1 MKNFKLMIAAAFT
14 AFGIAAHAQSNAPYM
29 LTVPFAP
36 GGASD
41 SFARIVAKELN
52 QELGVPVIVENKP
65 GAGGSVGA
73 QSFSHLPKNTRN
85 IFLGTIS
92 THAINPYLYDN
103 LKYDPNKDF
112 TPVAMVLS
120 LPNMLAVNANTP
132 IKTVS
137 DLVEAGKKRQLSF
150 GSAGTGSS
158 AHLSAE
164 VMLMSRAGMEGT
176 HIPYKGANPA
186 NMDLLGGQI
195 DFVFDNISSVLPH
208 VKAGKLRGLA
218 VTDSKRSE
226 FAPDIPTMDEA
237 GFKDYQ
243 VISWFGFWLPKGTDK
258 AMVGE
263 LNAAL
268 AKIYAKPEFIKAIKS
283 VGAEPVLK
291 TGKAFSDFV
300 SAEQK
305 RWSDMVKRLDLKV

>member
-1 MKNFKLMIAAAFT
+1 MKKMNSIIASLVFAALSS
-14 AFGIAAHAQSNAPYM
+14 AVHAKTPYT
-29 LTVPFAP
+29 LVVPFAP

-41 SFARIVAKELN
+41 SFARIVAKELV

-73 QSFSHLPKNTRN
+73 QGFSTLSKNTRS

-92 THAINPYLYDN
+92 THAINPYLYSN
-103 LKYDPNKDF
+103 LKYNPNTDF

-120 LPNMLAVNANTP
+120 LPNLLAVNSNTK
-132 IKTVS
+132 IMNVK
-137 DLVEAGKKRQLSF
+137 DLVEEGKKRPLSF
-150 GSAGTGSS
+150 GSPGTGSS

-164 VMLMSRAGMEGT
+164 TMAMERPGLQSV

-195 DFVFDNISSVLPH
+195 DFVFDNISSILPH
-208 VKAGKLRGLA
+208 VKSGKLRGLA
-218 VTDSKRSE
+218 VTGLQRSD
-226 FAPDIPTMDEA
+226 FAPDLPTMDES

-243 VISWFGFWLPKGTDK
+243 VISWFGFWLPKGSSSTS
-258 AMVGE
+258 VSE
-263 LNAAL
+263 LSAAL
-268 AKIYAKPEFIKAIKS
+268 EKIYAKPEFRNSIKS

-291 TGKAFSDFV
+291 TGKDFTHFIA
-300 SAEQK
+300 AEQA
-305 RWSDMVKRLDLKV
+305 RWEQVVKRLGLKM